1 MVNVRERPCF
11 ALQPSPDRAR
21 CGVPLHD
28 AKDDALSAGVPRDV
42 NRTNGSL
49 PESSFDEVRTNPDTG
64 IDSEGGGAHGR
75 PPLLCSLFA
84 LQASAHLRNLMVV
97 DHPILI
103 TSVWKGVMATRVGTG
118 AASHSVAKTAVGKA
132 VQKAISRL
140 RGAKPTYGFLF
151 VSPNLDFAG
160 ALAAAREASGAE
172 IIGCTTAGEIT
183 EDGLTHGGVAIML
196 VASDV
201 TMRVEFARGLKADAA
216 QVAQRLASGLP
227 DAKRAA
233 TATDHRHLTTV
244 LLTDGLGGAGERLV
258 SDLYAARVQ
267 AGTQIVGG
275 AAGDEGK
282 FAATLVGAAGELGSD
297 AAAALHVFGASPWGI
312 GVDHGLRPTTK
323 QMRVTKAEG
332 NVVFEIDGKP
342 AFSAYEKHAAER
354 GIQLSAD
361 KAGAY
366 MIANEL
372 GVHFF
377 ERIGRARAPL
387 SVGRDGSL
395 ACAGDIPRGSMVSIL
410 DGDADSMVRA
420 AQSASEEA
428 RAALRGRA
436 TAGVLLFDCVCRGM
450 ILKTSFHREVD
461 AVRST
466 FGDVPIAGFLTYG
479 EIARSQERM
488 EGWHNTTAVVVA
500 IPE

>member
-1 MVNVRERPCF
+1 M
-11 ALQPSPDRAR
+11 
-21 CGVPLHD
+21 
-28 AKDDALSAGVPRDV
+28 
-42 NRTNGSL
+42 RT
-49 PESSFDEVRTNPDTG
+49 
-64 IDSEGGGAHGR
+64 
-75 PPLLCSLFA
+75 
-84 LQASAHLRNLMVV
+84 
-97 DHPILI
+97 
-103 TSVWKGVMATRVGTG
+103 KVGTG
-118 AASHSVAKTAVGKA
+118 AATHPAAKTAATKA
-132 VQKAISRL
+132 AQKAIFRL
-140 RGAKPTYGFLF
+140 NGAKATYGFLF
-151 VSPNLDFAG
+151 ASPDLDFS
-160 ALAAAREASGAE
+160 AAIATARDVTGAE
-172 IIGCTTAGEIT
+172 IIACTTAGEIT

-201 TMRVEFARGLKADAA
+201 TLQVDFARGLKADPAN
-216 QVAQRLASGLP
+216 VAQRLASGLS
-227 DAKRAA
+227 DAKRTA
-233 TATDHRHLTTV
+233 TAIDHRHLTTV

-258 SDLYAARVQ
+258 SELYGLRVQ

-282 FAATLVGAAGELGSD
+282 FSATLVGAGKEVGSD
-297 AAAALHVFGASPWGI
+297 AAAALHVFSPSPWGI
-312 GVDHGLRPTTK
+312 GIGHGLRPTTK

-342 AFSAYEKHAAER
+342 AFAAYEKHAAER
-354 GIQLSAD
+354 GVPLSREN
-361 KAGAY
+361 AGAY

-395 ACAGDIPRGSMVSIL
+395 VCAGDIPRGSMVSIL
-410 DGDADSMVRA
+410 DGEADSMVQA
-420 AQSASEEA
+420 AQSAAEEA
-428 RAALRGRA
+428 RAALRGQSA
-436 TAGVLLFDCVCRGM
+436 AGVLLFDCVCRGM
-450 ILKTSFHREVD
+450 ILKTAFHREVD

-500 IPE
+500 IPA